1 MHTSIRIYWI
11 WQTNQGQFCLVDIWS
26 SYKYNFLLLD
36 IQKTNVGTK
45 NLEKKWILLRYS
57 FPPLHF
63 CNFTPKKFL
72 FYFLTHF
79 RNLWLIMNRE
89 ELLHGSLGG
98 GKMYIEQWDKGGKG
112 WIWLLTKGILGHN
125 TQMGAQMNGQVGGR
139 EMEKGIP
146 WRQRQGMR
154 DVDRNDGRPAIH
166 LHHMLCYSQHSKRWA
181 YLRGK

>member
-1 MHTSIRIYWI
+1 MNSPEIFI
-11 WQTNQGQFCLVDIWS
+11 
-26 SYKYNFLLLD
+26 
-36 IQKTNVGTK
+36 
-45 NLEKKWILLRYS
+45 
-57 FPPLHF
+57 LHF

-166 LHHMLCYSQHSKRWA
+166 LHHMLCYSQHSKRWV
-181 YLRGK
+181 YLRDKLFGICENFSNDIYVFLGFGRARPFWRFS